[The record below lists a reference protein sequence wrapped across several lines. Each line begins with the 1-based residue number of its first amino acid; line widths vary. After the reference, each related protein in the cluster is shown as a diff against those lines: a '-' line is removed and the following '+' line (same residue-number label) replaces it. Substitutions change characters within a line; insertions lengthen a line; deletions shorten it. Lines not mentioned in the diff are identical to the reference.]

1 MPITY
6 VIDQE
11 RRLVIT
17 TGSGHLTASEI
28 QAHAARL
35 KADSRFDSAFRELVT
50 LAYQALAMLAR
61 IFRYGRLSF
70 QGNLFNLKTG
80 RAAPILV
87 DPMGWKRT
95 QMAVSV

>member
-1 MPITY
+1 MSWEQRDFPIFHVITY

-61 IFRYGRLSF
+61 LFRYGRLS
-70 QGNLFNLKTG
+70 LMVISST
-80 RAAPILV
+80 
-87 DPMGWKRT
+87 
-95 QMAVSV
+95 